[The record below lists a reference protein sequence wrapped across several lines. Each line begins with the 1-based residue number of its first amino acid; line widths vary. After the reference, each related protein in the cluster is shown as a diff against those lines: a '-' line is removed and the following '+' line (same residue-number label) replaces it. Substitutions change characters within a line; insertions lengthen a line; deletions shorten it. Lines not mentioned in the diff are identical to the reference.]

1 MGWGADLI
9 SSAPASGSAPSRES
23 AGVNCDGKGF
33 HMGVVGCLFSWK
45 HGLCS
50 VVSRLG
56 AGEAGIHFICMF
68 FRSAI
73 TAWLAAEF
81 SVKGPAF

>member
-1 MGWGADLI
+1 M
-9 SSAPASGSAPSRES
+9 
-23 AGVNCDGKGF
+23 GKGF
-33 HMGVVGCLFSWK
+33 TWESLAA
-45 HGLCS
+45 CS
-50 VVSRLG
+50 VGNTDCALLFLG
-56 AGEAGIHFICMF
+56 LERGEAGIHFICMF